1 MKKLDL
7 DLLTFE
13 EFKAVLEKSKNQ
25 SYSSGCLM
33 GYFNKGFKD
42 PKIKEDDLYNN
53 EENEYGLEIE
63 PHVTVL
69 YGLHDDEIDE
79 NEIIKLFTLIDGPVV
94 TTNKITLFK
103 NEKFDVVKW
112 DIDSEELVILNKMVE
127 KMFPFTSSFPDYHA
141 HCTIAYCLPGKGDE
155 YTKEYKSNLK
165 NKIDYWVYSKANGKK
180 IKIVPGK
187 GAEIIRKEK
196 AVNERFI
203 TEEELAAYGNNSDVP
218 RHAMGL
224 VLDPEPEPC
233 LLNPIKIEEI
243 NYKGYIITLT
253 PNERF
258 KESFNCTVHNE
269 NNEYVMG
276 IRGPANYDDAIE
288 SAKSFIDNEINKEN

>member
-1 MKKLDL
+1 MVKVYTTFSIMKKLELEILSFD
-7 DLLTFE
+7 

-33 GYFNKGFKD
+33 GYFNTGFND

-53 EENEYGLEIE
+53 EENEYGLEVE

-69 YGLHDDEIDE
+69 YGLHDDEI
-79 NEIIKLFTLIDGPVV
+79 NEDDIIKLFTLIDGPTV
-94 TTNKITLFK
+94 TTNKITLFE

-112 DIDSEELVILNKMVE
+112 DIDSDDLTLLNKMVTS
-127 KMFPFTSSFPDYHA
+127 MFPYTSSFPDYHA
-141 HCTIAYCLPGKGDE
+141 HCTIAYCLPGKGKE
-155 YTKEYKSNLK
+155 YTKNYKK
-165 NKIDYWVYSKANGKK
+165 DIKKKIDYWVYSKANGKK

-196 AVNERFI
+196 AVNERFM
-203 TEEELAAYGNNSDVP
+203 TEEELAAYGKI
-218 RHAMGL
+218 
-224 VLDPEPEPC
+224 PEPC
-233 LLNPIKIEEI
+233 LLNTIKAEEI
-243 NYKGYIITLT
+243 NYNGYIITLT

>member
-103 NEKFDVVKW
+103 NEKFDVVLL
-112 DIDSEELVILNKMVE
+112 S
-127 KMFPFTSSFPDYHA
+127 THR
-141 HCTIAYCLPGKGDE
+141 
-155 YTKEYKSNLK
+155 
-165 NKIDYWVYSKANGKK
+165 SKAIAATYFFLSKLNCR
-180 IKIVPGK
+180 V
-187 GAEIIRKEK
+187 RKVMFVDSDEEK
-196 AVNERFI
+196 W
-203 TEEELAAYGNNSDVP
+203 
-218 RHAMGL
+218 
-224 VLDPEPEPC
+224 
-233 LLNPIKIEEI
+233 
-243 NYKGYIITLT
+243 
-253 PNERF
+253 
-258 KESFNCTVHNE
+258 
-269 NNEYVMG
+269 
-276 IRGPANYDDAIE
+276 
-288 SAKSFIDNEINKEN
+288 

>member
-1 MKKLDL
+1 MKKLELEILSFD
-7 DLLTFE
+7 
-13 EFKAVLEKSKNQ
+13 EFKAVLEKSKSQ
-25 SYSSGCLM
+25 SYNSGCLM
-33 GYFNKGFKD
+33 GYFNTGFND

-79 NEIIKLFTLIDGPVV
+79 NEIIKLFTLIDGPEV
-94 TTNKITLFK
+94 TTNKITLFN

-112 DIDSEELVILNKMVE
+112 DIDSEDLTLLNKMVTS
-127 KMFPFTSSFPDYHA
+127 MFPYTSSFPDYHA
-141 HCTIAYCLPGKGDE
+141 HCTIAYCLPGKGKE
-155 YTKEYKSNLK
+155 YTKEYKKDLK
-165 NKIDYWVYSKANGKK
+165 KKIDYWVYSKANGKK

-187 GAEIIRKEK
+187 GAEVIRKEK
-196 AVNERFI
+196 AVNERFM
-203 TEEELAAYGNNSDVP
+203 TEDELAAYGNNSDVP

-224 VLDPEPEPC
+224 VLEPEPC
-233 LLNPIKIEEI
+233 LLDPIKIEEI

-253 PNERF
+253 PNQRF
-258 KESFNCTVHNE
+258 KESFNCVVHNE

-276 IRGPANYDDAIE
+276 IKGPNNYDNAIE
-288 SAKSFIDNEINKEN
+288 TAKSFIDNEINKKN